1 MAFMASFLVCRYG
14 TMRDNVINLRVLLP
28 YIKNTLYYFH
38 TQIVNFLGTC
48 RLFCQMVML
57 SRQAPGLE
65 RVQLGMQDTLLIVRM
80 TLFCFVFS
88 KWILFSLLSASYIH
102 ICVIYIWCPI
112 PATCHRFLQLCLP
125 LPCWMSGMT
134 LLVWSLGVK
143 ELWV

>member
-1 MAFMASFLVCRYG
+1 MASFLVCRYG
-14 TMRDNVINLRVLLP
+14 TMRDNVINLQVLLP

-80 TLFCFVFS
+80 TLFCFVFGS
-88 KWILFSLLSASYIH
+88 EYYFHCLVLPLSIYVLYTYGVLFL
-102 ICVIYIWCPI
+102 
-112 PATCHRFLQLCLP
+112 PAAVDFCNFVYLCLVE
-125 LPCWMSGMT
+125 CQ
-134 LLVWSLGVK
+134 V
-143 ELWV
+143 